1 MPSKDDHPEETDR
14 ERRIEEL
21 KRRAEALAGGD
32 MTCGEIQKPSPE
44 VEEKFWESV
53 VAHEEAPWTTNRK
66 QLEKAGVSLPAPETL
81 EETELSLKLWEVID
95 RLAAMRVF
103 FSATD
108 HLSDR
113 ELYTLIL
120 TDILEEEV
128 KDLALDEDSACHIDL
143 LGSGSEADTFLY
155 LKYYADEDFRR
166 AWRSDYPDDPLPDLE
181 DPPYDRDR
189 FLPAP
194 DYGPPCDLTEDK
206 D

>member
-21 KRRAEALAGGD
+21 KRRSEELAGRN
-32 MTCGEIQKPSPE
+32 MTYGEIQKPSPE

-53 VAHEEAPWTTNRK
+53 VAYEEAPWTTHRK
-66 QLEKAGVSLPAPETL
+66 QLEKAGVNLPAPETL
-81 EETELSLKLWEVID
+81 DETELSLKLWEVID
-95 RLAAMRVF
+95 RLAAKRVF
-103 FSATD
+103 FSETD

-113 ELYTLIL
+113 ELYTQIL
-120 TDILEEEV
+120 TDILDEEV

-143 LGSGSEADTFLY
+143 VGSGSEEDTFLY
-155 LKYYADEDFRR
+155 LKYYAEEDFRR
-166 AWRSDYPDDPLPDLE
+166 SWRRDYPDDPLPDHE

-194 DYGPPCDLTEDK
+194 DYGPLYDLTEDEN
-206 D
+206 

>member
-1 MPSKDDHPEETDR
+1 
-14 ERRIEEL
+14 
-21 KRRAEALAGGD
+21 
-32 MTCGEIQKPSPE
+32 
-44 VEEKFWESV
+44 
-53 VAHEEAPWTTNRK
+53 
-66 QLEKAGVSLPAPETL
+66 
-81 EETELSLKLWEVID
+81 LSLKLWEVID
-95 RLAAMRVF
+95 RLAALRVF
-103 FSATD
+103 FCATN

-128 KDLALDEDSACHIDL
+128 KDLPLDGDSACHIDL
-143 LGSGSEADTFLY
+143 LGSGSGENTFLY

-166 AWRSDYPDDPLPDLE
+166 DWRRDYPDDPLPDHE

-194 DYGPPCDLTEDK
+194 DYGPLYDLTEDE